1 MERGALYLLLF
12 ISFFVLLFAC
22 LLVVA
27 VGSLQKR
34 RNVSGVL
41 FPPLDWLVL
50 QVCKTKKKEKRR
62 DERLDRTSA
71 LRDPPT
77 SFFFLGGG
85 VFSFFTFFSF
95 LYFYFS
101 LFLSLV
107 LWRTL
112 DLYSSVY
119 IRQAGSYTQ
128 NKSRHPSAPT
138 DDRIPCAMPR
148 TESLRHQ
155 LMSV

>member
-1 MERGALYLLLF
+1 MPMARGALYL
-12 ISFFVLLFAC
+12 IYFFFRFVVLLVC
-22 LLVVA
+22 LLLPLDRCKSDGMSRVCCSRLLI
-27 VGSLQKR
+27 GSCSRCVQDKKR
-34 RNVSGVL
+34 RE
-41 FPPLDWLVL
+41 
-50 QVCKTKKKEKRR
+50 EKRR
-62 DERLDRTSA
+62 AARPHLGVA
-71 LRDPPT
+71 WPANF
-77 SFFFLGGG
+77 FFFLRG
-85 VFSFFTFFSF
+85 FSFFTFFSF

-101 LFLSLV
+101 LSLSLV